1 MLKKCLDKCNRMPRS
16 CAAAVNLPKC
26 QYFDQMVFLN
36 EKSVNK
42 VTEANLS
49 NLRRSLERFFQNR
62 TNVLH
67 FLVLAAAIA
76 ATLILQ
82 RKVQE
87 TKKRR
92 TDSMQPD
99 ALRQSLEDCDELIKS
114 NLNDENGEHYL
125 FCWSL
130 FPLLKEFL
138 QREKRRVKIKI
149 MQLIYEL
156 QYGIEE

>member
-1 MLKKCLDKCNRMPRS
+1 MRQQSISPN
-16 CAAAVNLPKC
+16 VNTSTKW
-26 QYFDQMVFLN
+26 YFYMRRVLIRLLRP
-36 EKSVNK
+36 
-42 VTEANLS
+42 TYR
-49 NLRRSLERFFQNR
+49 NLRRSLQRFLQKR

-99 ALRQSLEDCDELIKS
+99 ALPQSLEDCDELIKS

>member
-1 MLKKCLDKCNRMPRS
+1 MRQQSVSPN
-16 CAAAVNLPKC
+16 VNTLTKW
-26 QYFDQMVFLN
+26 YFYMRRVLIRLLRP
-36 EKSVNK
+36 
-42 VTEANLS
+42 TYR
-49 NLRRSLERFFQNR
+49 NLRRSLQRFLQKR

-67 FLVLAAAIA
+67 SLVLAAAIA

>member
-1 MLKKCLDKCNRMPRS
+1 MLKKCLDKRNRMPRS

-87 TKKRR
+87 TKKKAHRFDATGCTPSITRR
-92 TDSMQPD
+92 
-99 ALRQSLEDCDELIKS
+99 L
-114 NLNDENGEHYL
+114 
-125 FCWSL
+125 
-130 FPLLKEFL
+130 
-138 QREKRRVKIKI
+138 
-149 MQLIYEL
+149 
-156 QYGIEE
+156 